1 MKFEHQIQNNDIV
14 IVGTDGLFDNVDEKQ
29 IVDMVLPY
37 VKDSNVINPSQVADT
52 IAQSAFKYSLDK

>member
-14 IVGTDGLFDNVDEKQ
+14 IVGTDGLFDNIDEKQ
-29 IVDMVLPY
+29 IVDMVTPFI
-37 VKDSNVINPSQVADT
+37 KESNIINPTQIAET